1 MTAQGKPRIRWLKT
15 AKGQIVL
22 RPRGMKG
29 FVWDH
34 IVDFKLDVLPDMHC
48 KPKGGLP
55 RILTSDVFYD
65 LRKPLEAA
73 GHDVTSKQAAERKTR
88 QTIQVQYI
96 KEICDSL
103 EIRRVDVGI
112 LAGEAGHLF
121 YRGEHFAISL
131 DELDS
136 LKLKGVII
144 LIIEK
149 RGIAE
154 LLRPI
159 AEPSGIAL
167 LSTQGFLTE
176 NAIDL
181 AYLASRTGAKV
192 AILTDYDISGIV
204 IAHQVPEVPRIG
216 IDEETLDDLNILN
229 KQKDLE
235 EYYTPN
241 PSHKKTVEEDFDG
254 DFLDVDLDYLSD
266 RRIEINAV
274 MKEVGRER
282 FWQWIVSKLEDLFGE
297 DLSYIRAV
305 VIPEAVEFVPHE
317 LRALNIQVIDRIS
330 TILEPER
337 KAKYKELSHY
347 DATVKGMIEDVSDYE
362 EGMREEFQGIV
373 NDRADMGAF
382 LEDIRKLIEK
392 YAEQLSRR

>member
-1 MTAQGKPRIRWLKT
+1 MTAQGRPRTFWLKT
-15 AKGQIVL
+15 AKGRVVF

-29 FVWDH
+29 FVWDY
-34 IVDFKLDVLPDMHC
+34 IVDLKLDVLPDMHF
-48 KPKGGLP
+48 KSKGDLP

-65 LRKPLEAA
+65 LRKPVEAA
-73 GHDVTSKQAAERKTR
+73 GYDVTSKQAAERKTR

-103 EIRRVDVGI
+103 EIRRVDIGI

-154 LLRPI
+154 LLRYITAPY
-159 AEPSGIAL
+159 GIAL

-176 NAIDL
+176 NAVDL
-181 AYLASRTGAKV
+181 AYLAESTGAKV

-216 IDEETLDDLNILN
+216 IDKETLDNLNILN
-229 KQKDLE
+229 KQQDLE

-241 PSHKKTVEEDFDG
+241 PSHKKTVEEDING
-254 DFLDVDLDYLSD
+254 DFIDVDLDYLSD
-266 RRIEINAV
+266 KRIEINAV
-274 MKEVGRER
+274 MKEVGHER
-282 FWQWIVSKLEDLFGE
+282 FWQWIVSKLKDLFGQ
-297 DLSYIRAV
+297 DLNYNRAV
-305 VIPEAVEFVPHE
+305 EIPEAIEFVPHQ
-317 LRALNIQVIDRIS
+317 LRTLNILVIDKIS
-330 TILEPER
+330 DILKPER
-337 KAKYKELSHY
+337 EARYKKLSHY
-347 DATVKGMIEDVSDYE
+347 DATVEGMIEDIIDYE
-362 EGMREEFQGIV
+362 EAIREEFQDIV
-373 NDRADMGAF
+373 NDRAGME
-382 LEDIRKLIEK
+382 LIVKDIKNLIK
-392 YAEQLSRR
+392 KHSKPLP

>member
-1 MTAQGKPRIRWLKT
+1 MTAQGRPRTAWLKT
-15 AKGQIVL
+15 AKGRVVL

-29 FVWDH
+29 FVWDY
-34 IVDFKLDVLPDMHC
+34 IVDEKLDVLPDMHF

-181 AYLASRTGAKV
+181 AYLASTTGAKV

-216 IDEETLDDLNILN
+216 IDEETLDDLNILSR
-229 KQKDLE
+229 QKDLE
-235 EYYTPN
+235 EYNTPN
-241 PSHKKTVEEDFDG
+241 PSHKKTVEEDSDG

-266 RRIEINAV
+266 KRIEINAV
-274 MKEVGRER
+274 MKEVDRER
-282 FWQWIVSKLEDLFGE
+282 FWQWIVSKLKDLFGK
-297 DLSYIRAV
+297 DLNNNRAV
-305 VIPEAVEFVPHE
+305 DIPEAIEFVPHE
-317 LRALNIQVIDRIS
+317 LRALNILVIDKIS
-330 TILEPER
+330 SILEPER
-337 KAKYKELSHY
+337 KAKCEELSHY
-347 DATVKGMIEDVSDYE
+347 NATVEGVIEDITDFE
-362 EGMREEFQGIV
+362 EEIREEFQDTV
-373 NDRADMGAF
+373 NDLVDMEAIVK
-382 LEDIRKLIEK
+382 DIKNLIKK
-392 YAEQLSRR
+392 YAGSLS

>member
-1 MTAQGKPRIRWLKT
+1 M
-15 AKGQIVL
+15 
-22 RPRGMKG
+22 
-29 FVWDH
+29 
-34 IVDFKLDVLPDMHC
+34 
-48 KPKGGLP
+48 
-55 RILTSDVFYD
+55 
-65 LRKPLEAA
+65 
-73 GHDVTSKQAAERKTR
+73 
-88 QTIQVQYI
+88 
-96 KEICDSL
+96 
-103 EIRRVDVGI
+103 
-112 LAGEAGHLF
+112 GHLF

-131 DELDS
+131 DELDF

-154 LLRPI
+154 LIRLI

-181 AYLASRTGAKV
+181 AYLTSRTGGKV
-192 AILTDYDISGIV
+192 AILTDYDISDIV

-254 DFLDVDLDYLSD
+254 NFPDVDLDYLSD

-305 VIPEAVEFVPHE
+305 IIPEAIEFVPHE
-317 LRALNIQVIDRIS
+317 LRAPNIQVIGRIS

-347 DATVKGMIEDVSDYE
+347 DATVRGMIEDVSDYE
-362 EGMREEFQGIV
+362 KGIREEFQGIV
-373 NDRADMGAF
+373 NDRADMEAF
-382 LEDIRKLIEK
+382 FRRHQVAYQEVCWTTVTVIVILGGNQCYQQVLYERGK
-392 YAEQLSRR
+392 YRVNLTKVKAISQPLR

>member
-1 MTAQGKPRIRWLKT
+1 MTAQGKPQTRWLKT
-15 AKGQIVL
+15 AKGQVVL

-29 FVWDH
+29 FVWDY
-34 IVDFKLDVLPDMHC
+34 IVDLKLDILPDMHF
-48 KPKGGLP
+48 KPKLGLP

-73 GHDVTSKQAAERKTR
+73 DYDVTSKQAAKRKTR

-103 EIRRVDVGI
+103 EIRRIDVGI

-121 YRGEHFAISL
+121 YKGEHFAISL

-159 AEPSGIAL
+159 AEPYGIAL

-176 NAIDL
+176 NAVDL
-181 AYLASRTGAKV
+181 AYLAYTTGGKV

-216 IDEETLDDLNILN
+216 IDNKTLDDLNILDR
-229 KQKDLE
+229 QKDLE
-235 EYYTPN
+235 EYYIPN
-241 PSHKKTVEEDFDG
+241 PSHKKTIEEDFNG

-266 RRIEINAV
+266 KRIEINAV
-274 MKEVGRER
+274 MKDVGREQ
-282 FWQWIVSKLEDLFGE
+282 FWRWIVAKLEDLFGQ
-297 DLSYIRAV
+297 DLNYNRAID
-305 VIPEAVEFVPHE
+305 IPEAKEFVPAE
-317 LRALNIQVIDRIS
+317 LRILNMLVIDKIGD
-330 TILEPER
+330 ILKPER
-337 KAKYKELSHY
+337 EAKHKELRHY
-347 DATVKGMIEDVSDYE
+347 NATVEGMIEDVTDYE
-362 EGMREEFQGIV
+362 EGIREGFQDIV
-373 NDRADMGAF
+373 NDRADMKAISK
-382 LEDIRKLIEK
+382 DINNLIKK
-392 YAEQLSRR
+392 YSEPPS

>member
-1 MTAQGKPRIRWLKT
+1 M
-15 AKGQIVL
+15 L

-34 IVDFKLDVLPDMHC
+34 IVDLKLDVLPDMHF
-48 KPKGGLP
+48 KPKGDLP

-149 RGIAE
+149 RGVAE

-159 AEPSGIAL
+159 AEPYGIAL

-181 AYLASRTGAKV
+181 AYLASTTGAKV

-204 IAHQVPEVPRIG
+204 IAHQVPEVPRLG
-216 IDEETLDDLNILN
+216 IDEKTLDDLNILN

-241 PSHKKTVEEDFDG
+241 PSHRKTVEEDFNG

-266 RRIEINAV
+266 KRIEINAV

-282 FWQWIVSKLEDLFGE
+282 FWQWIVSKLKDLFGK
-297 DLSYIRAV
+297 DLNYNRAV
-305 VIPEAVEFVPHE
+305 DIPEATEFVPHE
-317 LRALNIQVIDRIS
+317 LRTLNILVIDKIS
-330 TILEPER
+330 SILEPEQ
-337 KAKYKELSHY
+337 KAKHKELGHY
-347 DATVKGMIEDVSDYE
+347 DATVEGMIKDITDFE
-362 EGMREEFQGIV
+362 EEIREEFQDIV
-373 NDRADMGAF
+373 NDRADTETI
-382 LEDIRKLIEK
+382 LEDIKKLIK
-392 YAEQLSRR
+392 KHSKSLP